1 MASMGFMIGAALVI
15 AVLLVAGASWVYN
28 QAQDTLLTQ
37 VQSSWQPDWILIGA
51 GAFVVLSLGIIIRS
65 MAGQPGSNPAFY

>member
-15 AVLLVAGASWVYN
+15 VVLLVAGASWVYD
-28 QAQDTLLTQ
+28 QAQDTLPAQ
-37 VQSSWQPDWILIGA
+37 VQSPWQPDWILIGA

-65 MAGQPGSNPAFY
+65 MGG